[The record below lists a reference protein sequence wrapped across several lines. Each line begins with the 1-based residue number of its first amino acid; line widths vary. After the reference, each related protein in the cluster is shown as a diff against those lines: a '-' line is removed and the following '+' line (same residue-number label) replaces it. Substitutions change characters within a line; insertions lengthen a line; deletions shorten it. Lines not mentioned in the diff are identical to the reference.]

1 MPENQWSGSLGAA
14 TVLPDHVVE
23 PRACRCTPCETSRA
37 LISSRVAPLRRAS
50 FCCGFSHWNGCI
62 PVLENWVVVPTC
74 LPVVLRRCHVCPSG
88 RFRANGKFRVNANHK
103 LLDAWLL
110 VRCVAC
116 GDTAKLTIL
125 ERVNVRS
132 VRPRLLVRLHENDPA
147 LAAELLAD
155 PVVLR
160 RNRVALDWEG
170 AWRLST
176 GAPCHQDFRDVSVR
190 FAARIPV
197 RPVRLI
203 AEGCGLS
210 RAEVE
215 RLIGEGK
222 VVSAVRL
229 RGKVSGGFTFTL
241 KR

>member
-1 MPENQWSGSLGAA
+1 MLN
-14 TVLPDHVVE
+14 D
-23 PRACRCTPCETSRA
+23 
-37 LISSRVAPLRRAS
+37 
-50 FCCGFSHWNGCI
+50 
-62 PVLENWVVVPTC
+62 WVVMPTC
-74 LPVVLRRCHVCPSG
+74 LPTVLRRCPACASD

-110 VRCVAC
+110 VLCTAC

-125 ERVNVRS
+125 ERMNVRS
-132 VRPRLLVRLHENDPA
+132 IRPELLDRMHRNDPY
-147 LAAELLAD
+147 LAAELLQD
-155 PVVLR
+155 PVVRR
-160 RNRVALDWEG
+160 RNRIALDWDN
-170 AWRLST
+170 AWRLDT
-176 GAPCHQDFRDVSVR
+176 GGSDHLDREVVDVSVR

-215 RLIGEGK
+215 RLITEGK
-222 VVSAVRL
+222 LVSAVRL
-229 RGKVSGGFTFTL
+229 SGKLSGDFTFTL